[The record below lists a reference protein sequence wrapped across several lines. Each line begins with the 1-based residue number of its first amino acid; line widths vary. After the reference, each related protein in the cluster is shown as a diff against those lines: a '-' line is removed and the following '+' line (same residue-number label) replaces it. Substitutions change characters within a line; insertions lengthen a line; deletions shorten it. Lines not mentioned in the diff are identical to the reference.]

1 MGFLYPSFLWALA
14 ATAIPVLI
22 HLFNFRAYKTV
33 YFSNSVFL
41 ENIITET
48 KQGARIRD
56 LLLLALR
63 IGVIIFMVLAFARP
77 VIHLGGQA
85 VSNLSSKLTVV
96 FIDNSFSMGLQT
108 KHGTLLEIAR
118 QECAVMVGRNSPD
131 QRYLLLTGDFKGLDD
146 RPLFRRELLE
156 RLGQI
161 IYSPYSRTL
170 TQVLDRGAQAAASL
184 RVGSPQFVF
193 FSDFQRNTVAQHLSG
208 NVTLVPVR
216 PVKEEIK
223 DVSIDSIWFTSPVFR
238 PGLRAA
244 VVVRRSRTQ
253 GFTGWPR
260 LTMKVNGSLTALGTS
275 RDIEARSSKQ
285 DTLAFSPAR
294 AGIQNL
300 EFEIADNSLAF
311 DNTLYAAVNVR
322 PSASILL
329 LHGIRKSLFLN
340 AVYKGDPFFKIQ
352 EDSEDQINYSLF
364 AAQNL
369 VIADRLKNLSSGLA
383 LELGKF
389 IARGGTF
396 FYIPSLETP
405 LGVQRSFLES
415 LKVDYPVKFV
425 SSPAKVLHINT
436 RLDLFRGVFESI
448 PGNATLPSANRY
460 FKFSTN
466 RSAVSEPVFRLSS
479 GDNLLTRYSL
489 GKGSCFV
496 SAAPFE
502 DSSQT
507 TQRQDLFVPLMYQIV
522 LWNAGE
528 RSYYTI
534 GADKRIESSPTAS
547 AQVAVSGYSPG
558 YAAVT
563 SRYKLIGRGTEIIP
577 ENRTTPAGSYLYI
590 ADQPDKPG
598 FYALMGSKQQA
609 LQGYAFNYNRS
620 ESRLEY
626 YTDKELAA
634 LTGFEPN
641 TSTSSMLA
649 SASDQLGKANAS
661 APGYMLDANASWLW
675 KLCLIIAL
683 ALLAAEELTLYFKPV
698 GTNDPQ

>member
-1 MGFLYPSFLWALA
+1 MGFLYPSFLWALT

-22 HLFNFRAYKTV
+22 HLFNFRTYKTV

-48 KQGARIRD
+48 RQGARIRD

-77 VIHLGGQA
+77 VIHRGGQA

-96 FIDNSFSMGLQT
+96 FIDNSLSMGLQT

-118 QECAVMVGRNSPD
+118 RECALMVGRNSPD

-161 IYSPYSRTL
+161 TYSPYSRTL
-170 TQVLDRGAQAAASL
+170 NQVLDRGAQAAASL
-184 RVGSPQFVF
+184 RVGTPQFVF
-193 FSDFQRNTVAQHLSG
+193 FSDFQRNTVAQRLSG

-216 PVKEEIK
+216 PAKEEIK

-253 GFTGWPR
+253 GLTAWPR

-275 RDIEARSSKQ
+275 RDNEARSSKQ
-285 DTLAFSPAR
+285 DTLVFSPAR

-311 DNTLYAAVNVR
+311 NNTLYAAVNIR

-329 LHGIRKSLFLN
+329 LNGTRKSLFLS
-340 AVYKGDPFFKIQ
+340 AVYKGDPLFKIQ
-352 EDSEDQINYSLF
+352 ENSEDQINYSLF

-389 IARGGTF
+389 ITRGGTF
-396 FYIPSLETP
+396 FYLPSLETP
-405 LGVQRSFLES
+405 LSVQRTFLES

-425 SSPAKVLHINT
+425 SAPAKVLHINT

-466 RSAVSEPVFRLSS
+466 RSAVSEPVLRLSS

-489 GKGSCFV
+489 GKGGCFV

-507 TQRQDLFVPLMYQIV
+507 TQRQDLFVPLMYQIA
-522 LWNAGE
+522 LWNPGA

-534 GADKRIESSPTAS
+534 GADKRMESPPA
-547 AQVAVSGYSPG
+547 ANLQDAGPGYPSG

-563 SRYKLIGRGTEIIP
+563 LRYKLIGRGTEIIP

-598 FYALMGSKQQA
+598 FYALKGSEQQA

-649 SASDQLGKANAS
+649 SASDQPGKANGS
-661 APGYMLDANASWLW
+661 MPGYTLDTNASWLW

-683 ALLAAEELTLYFKPV
+683 ALLAAEELTLHFKPV
-698 GTNDPQ
+698 RTNDPQ